1 MYSPAA
7 TKIDV
12 KTLVYTIVQSQTRIA
27 PESQSKVV
35 TLIHYSI
42 LIPVVP
48 GHNTSEDWQIDAGM
62 GHADIEK
69 DGSLHCL
76 IYKQKPPR

>member
-1 MYSPAA
+1 
-7 TKIDV
+7 
-12 KTLVYTIVQSQTRIA
+12 
-27 PESQSKVV
+27 
-35 TLIHYSI
+35 
-42 LIPVVP
+42 VVP